1 MIGKYTLL
9 KTFMGEIIPISGN
22 FKFSETIKSIGYY
35 EQDLKWEDP
44 QDIPLNI
51 ISREFP
57 KLTQKQVRKHL
68 ADCGIKREH
77 VMQPI
82 STLRVGNKQRLSYA
96 N

>member
-1 MIGKYTLL
+1 
-9 KTFMGEIIPISGN
+9 MGEIKPISGN

-68 ADCGIKREH
+68 ADCGIKGN
-77 VMQPI
+77 MLCNLF
-82 STLRVGNKQRLSYA
+82 LR
-96 N
+96 